1 MDIINFLVDNALVIL
16 AFMALIQHNL
26 IVNLEDDVR
35 DLEAVVIDLLNR
47 KEKQW
52 NQIKKQQD

>member
-47 KEKQW
+47 KEKQ
-52 NQIKKQQD
+52 